1 MATGR
6 GKRPRV
12 SADSLR
18 SVLAASDMSVSA
30 LLNVLH
36 AARAEDV
43 AAVVGASS
51 WDIQEA
57 TSSLFNTMRLAFELP
72 LAGGGASVTW
82 ELIDPL
88 LLLTR
93 MVRENSE
100 LRRLFSAAV
109 RRNPPSLQRPWRLA
123 IACDA
128 FTPGRLSIGRSSG
141 TVRIVRL
148 AMRDSG
154 WLRYVSTPR

>member
-18 SVLAASDMSVSA
+18 RVLAASDMNVSA

-72 LAGGGASVTW
+72 WWCKRHVGVDRPSAALDTDG
-82 ELIDPL
+82 
-88 LLLTR
+88 
-93 MVRENSE
+93 VRELRAPPLVLSRSAEKPSVSPTAVEVGYRLRCVYTRSVVEDRKSTRLNS
-100 LRRLFSAAV
+100 SH
-109 RRNPPSLQRPWRLA
+109 
-123 IACDA
+123 
-128 FTPGRLSIGRSSG
+128 T
-141 TVRIVRL
+141 
-148 AMRDSG
+148 
-154 WLRYVSTPR
+154 